1 MAGYLR
7 KGLRLVGP
15 YPYNPYL
22 IFLFFSSIFLS
33 RFAPFISL
41 APSGSERWRAATLVI
56 LASTIPGLL
65 FAGGAI
71 LLKRFRF
78 WSGESTF
85 LYILEVAFFLFLNLL
100 ALRQIMNFLTDQI
113 GDFGRNLLPVNF
125 SVFIITL
132 ALGLITLALMHK
144 AERRIVERLNTATDL
159 VLKLEA
165 EREGLIHSDE
175 NLRRQTSQFLHD
187 RVQSDLMVVGMKL
200 KSISGQSSAEV
211 NEVIDRAIIRLE
223 TTRASDLKNL
233 IQVLTP
239 NLEAGS
245 LQVAL
250 DVLLEQYRTNME
262 VSVKIDA
269 ATEAL
274 DSKILLGIFRIVEQS
289 ILNALVHGPAERVQ
303 ISVSTDSMGV
313 TDIVISDDG
322 PGVSV
327 EEITSGLGT
336 SIIDSWVGI
345 LNGSKE
351 IETVVGHGYQLHVT
365 FIAR

>member
-1 MAGYLR
+1 MANSFR
-7 KGLRLVGP
+7 KGLKLIGP

-41 APSGSERWRAATLVI
+41 APGGSERWRAAALVI
-56 LASTIPGLL
+56 LASSLPGVL

-78 WSGESTF
+78 WSEESTF

-100 ALRQIMNFLTDQI
+100 TLRQIMDFLSDQI
-113 GDFGRNLLPVNF
+113 GDFGRDLLPLTFN
-125 SVFIITL
+125 VFIITL
-132 ALGLITLALMHK
+132 ALGLITLALMHQ
-144 AERRIVERLNTATDL
+144 AERRISERLNTATEL

-211 NEVIDRAIIRLE
+211 NEVIDRAIIGLE
-223 TTRASDLKNL
+223 NTRTSDLKNL

-245 LQVAL
+245 LQAAL
-250 DVLLEQYRTNME
+250 DVLLEQYRNSME

-269 ATEAL
+269 TTKAL
-274 DSKILLGIFRIVEQS
+274 DSKVLLGIFRIVEQS
-289 ILNALVHGPAERVQ
+289 ILNSLVHGPAKRVQ
-303 ISVSTDSMGV
+303 ISVSTDSAGV
-313 TDIVISDDG
+313 TDIIISDDG
-322 PGVSV
+322 PGISV
-327 EEITSGLGT
+327 QKISSGLGT

-351 IETVVGHGYQLHVT
+351 IDSAPGHGYQLHVT
-365 FIAR
+365 FIAH

>member
-1 MAGYLR
+1 MD
-7 KGLRLVGP
+7 
-15 YPYNPYL
+15 
-22 IFLFFSSIFLS
+22 FLS
-33 RFAPFISL
+33 A
-41 APSGSERWRAATLVI
+41 
-56 LASTIPGLL
+56 
-65 FAGGAI
+65 
-71 LLKRFRF
+71 
-78 WSGESTF
+78 
-85 LYILEVAFFLFLNLL
+85 
-100 ALRQIMNFLTDQI
+100 QI
-113 GDFGRNLLPVNF
+113 GDFGRDLLPVNF

-132 ALGLITLALMHK
+132 VLGLITLALMHK
-144 AERRIVERLNTATDL
+144 AERRIVERLNAATNL

-165 EREGLIHSDE
+165 EREGLINSDE

-211 NEVIDRAIIRLE
+211 NDVIDRAIIRLE

-245 LQVAL
+245 LQAAL

-269 ATEAL
+269 TTEAL

-313 TDIVISDDG
+313 TDIIVSDDG
-322 PGVSV
+322 PGISV
-327 EEITSGLGT
+327 EQITSGLGT

-351 IETVVGHGYQLHVT
+351 IETVAGHGYQLHVT